1 MMNIDVFESHWKNV
15 RPTVR
20 QHWQAL
26 TDADVK
32 RIDGH
37 IDVLIDLLREKYGYS
52 QQLAED
58 EVNRFLQE
66 TGVGQAN

>member
-1 MMNIDVFESHWKNV
+1 MNVDAFEDQWKKL

-37 IDVLIDLLREKYGYS
+37 IDVLIDLLREKYSYS

-66 TGVGQAN
+66 TGVVQAN

>member
-1 MMNIDVFESHWKNV
+1 MMNIDVFENHWKNV
-15 RPTVR
+15 RSTVR
-20 QHWQAL
+20 LHWLAL

-37 IDVLIDLLREKYGYS
+37 IDVLIDLLREKYGYT